1 MSIPEAPEAF
11 LFQRLT
17 SQTAVSQ
24 YIGSRVYPLIA
35 PQGTP
40 LPLVVYQRT
49 AVERPQSLAGNV
61 GNPLVTLQLTTYG
74 TSYTSVK
81 TIARAVRLTVDGWT
95 GTTAGVTLQ
104 RTTLLTEADGVDMPA
119 DDQMLPY
126 YSVQQSFEF
135 RINETVPTTWP
146 PAPTVPGAP
155 TIAQAF
161 YDPGDGGTNVSWQA
175 PTSNGGAAI
184 TAYRVYFDGDQYT
197 PDTVVSSTYYRFN
210 NNYTGANV
218 EVSAVNAVG
227 EGPRS
232 APVTVGAA

>member
-81 TIARAVRLTVDGWT
+81 TIARAVRIAIDGWT
-95 GTTAGVTLQ
+95 GTTASVTLQ

-146 PAPTVPGAP
+146 AAPTVPGAP
-155 TIAQAF
+155 TITQAF

-175 PTSNGGAAI
+175 PTSDGGAAI
-184 TAYRVYFDGDQYT
+184 TGYRVYFNDEYVT
-197 PDTVVSSTYYRFN
+197 PDSMVSSTYFQFEAN
-210 NNYTGANV
+210 FTGYSV
-218 EVSAVNAVG
+218 KVSAVNAVG
-227 EGPRS
+227 EGPKS
-232 APVTVGAA
+232 AAFTVVEA

>member
-49 AVERPQSLAGNV
+49 GVERPQSLAGNV

-155 TIAQAF
+155 TITVASAGQSVEWTT
-161 YDPGDGGTNVSWQA
+161 PSDGNSALTGYRLYA
-175 PTSNGGAAI
+175 DGLLAEPAAWATI
-184 TAYRVYFDGDQYT
+184 
-197 PDTVVSSTYYRFN
+197 S
-210 NNYTGANV
+210 ANV
-218 EVSAVNAVG
+218 YGSGEVIQVSAVNAVG
-227 EGPRS
+227 EGPKS
-232 APVTVGAA
+232 APVTVVEP

>member
-17 SQTAVSQ
+17 SQTAVSSL
-24 YIGSRVYPLIA
+24 IGSRVYPLIA

-49 AVERPQSLAGNV
+49 GVERPQSLAGNV

-81 TIARAVRLTVDGWT
+81 TIARAVRIAIDGWT
-95 GTTAGVTLQ
+95 GTTAGVTIQRSTLQ
-104 RTTLLTEADGVDMPA
+104 TEADGVDMPA

-135 RINETVPTTWP
+135 RIDETVPTTWP
-146 PAPTVPGAP
+146 AAPTVPGAP
-155 TIAQAF
+155 TITVAQAGQSVQWTT
-161 YDPGDGGTNVSWQA
+161 PSDGNSPLTGYRLYA
-175 PTSNGGAAI
+175 DGLLAEPAAWATI
-184 TAYRVYFDGDQYT
+184 
-197 PDTVVSSTYYRFN
+197 S
-210 NNYTGANV
+210 ANV
-218 EVSAVNAVG
+218 YGTGEVIRVSAVNAVG
-227 EGPRS
+227 EGPKS
-232 APVTVGAA
+232 APVTVVEP

>member
-49 AVERPQSLAGNV
+49 GVERPQSLAGNV

-81 TIARAVRLTVDGWT
+81 TIARAVRIAIDGWT
-95 GTTAGVTLQ
+95 GTTASVTIQ
-104 RTTLLTEADGVDMPA
+104 RSTLLTEADGVDMPA

-146 PAPTVPGAP
+146 VAPTVPGAP
-155 TIAQAF
+155 TIESAF
-161 YDPGDGGTNVSWQA
+161 VAGNGGTDIEWQA
-175 PTSNGGAAI
+175 PTSDGGAAI
-184 TAYRVYFDGDQYT
+184 TGYRVYFDDEYVT
-197 PDTVVSSTYYRFN
+197 PDTIVGSTYYRFEGN
-210 NNYTGANV
+210 FTGYSV
-218 EVSAVNAVG
+218 QVSAINAVG
-227 EGPRS
+227 EGPKS
-232 APVTVGAA
+232 ASQVVP